1 MCAEDASGRMRRAWD
16 LKNYAKMDIKL
27 FGIWSFDGVEVREE
41 SLAKYICLKPVYLP
55 HTGGRNTK
63 KQFEKSKISVV
74 ERLANKLM
82 RSGNG
87 SKKVQGKFIR
97 DGGNTGNKQNVLNII
112 RRAFKIIEKREK
124 KNPIQVLVDAI
135 SNAGPR
141 EESTVIIYGGIKY
154 PQPVDV
160 SPQRKIDF
168 ALKHLALG
176 AFAASYMSKQSIE
189 NALADEIINASHNNN
204 KSYAISRKE
213 EVERIAHSAR

>member
-1 MCAEDASGRMRRAWD
+1 
-16 LKNYAKMDIKL
+16 MDIKL
-27 FGIWSFDGVEVREE
+27 FGIWSFEEVEVKEE
-41 SLAKYICLKPVYLP
+41 SLARYISLRPVYLP
-55 HTGGRNTK
+55 HTAGRYTK
-63 KQFEKSKISVV
+63 KQFEKSKINIV
-74 ERLANKLM
+74 ERLSNKLM

-87 SKKVQGKFIR
+87 SKKIQGKFIR
-97 DGGNTGNKQNVLNII
+97 DAHNTGNKQNALNIL
-112 RRAFKIIEKREK
+112 RKAFKIIEKREK
-124 KNPIQVLVDAI
+124 RNPIQVLVDAI

-168 ALKHLALG
+168 GIKHLALG
-176 AFAASYMSKQSIE
+176 AFSSAYMSKQSIE
-189 NALADEIINASHNNN
+189 GALAEEIINAAHNNN